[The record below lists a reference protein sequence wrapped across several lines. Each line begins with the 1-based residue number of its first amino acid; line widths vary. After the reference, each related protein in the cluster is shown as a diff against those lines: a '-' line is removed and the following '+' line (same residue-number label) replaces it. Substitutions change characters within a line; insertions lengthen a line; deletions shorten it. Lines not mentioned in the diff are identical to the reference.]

1 MQCDMCKKWTDNPK
15 ARIVGRDRELIS
27 KWYCPK
33 CWNKLNKKEMK
44 NDRRRNQTDSR
55 KIC

>member
-15 ARIVGRDRELIS
+15 PIIVGRDRELIN

-33 CWNKLNKKEMK
+33 CWNKLNKKEKK
-44 NDRRRNQTDSR
+44 NDRRRKGR
-55 KIC
+55 